1 MSVSWTAF
9 PLHPHTPVEGILLEK
24 LYADRNIDIEQKT
37 AEFRKLAQEEGLP
50 LGERTRTYNTR
61 LAQELGKW
69 AEWKGKGDVFH
80 MAVFRAYFA
89 ESKNIGLIPVLKDI
103 AISVNLPGGEAQDI
117 MEKRAFREWVDRD
130 WARSLAL
137 RVRAVP
143 TFVMNRLSLTGAYPY
158 LVLEKFVRDGGAK
171 QVCEQ

>member
-1 MSVSWTAF
+1 MAVTWTAF
-9 PLHPHTPVEGILLEK
+9 PLHPNTPVEGLLLEE
-24 LYADRNIDIEQKT
+24 LYAGRNIDIEQRT
-37 AEFRKLAQEEGLP
+37 AEYRKVAQEEGLP
-50 LGERTRTYNTR
+50 FGERTRTYNTR

-69 AEWKGKGDVFH
+69 AEWKGKGGAFH

-89 ESKNIGLIPVLKDI
+89 ESENIAQIPVLKNI
-103 AISVNLPGGEAQDI
+103 AISVNLPGDEAQDM
-117 MEKRAFREWVDRD
+117 MEKRTFQAWVDRD

-158 LVLEKFVRDGGAK
+158 DVLEKFVRDGGAK
-171 QVCEQ
+171 QR